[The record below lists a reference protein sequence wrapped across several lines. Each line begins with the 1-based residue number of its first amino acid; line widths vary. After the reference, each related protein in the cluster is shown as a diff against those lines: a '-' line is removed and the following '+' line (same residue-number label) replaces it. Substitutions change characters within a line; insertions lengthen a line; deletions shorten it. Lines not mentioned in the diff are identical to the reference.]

1 MSKNLLVVLGNQLFD
16 PIYLQNTQIDLVFM
30 AEDFELCTFQKHHK
44 LKILMFLIAMREYR
58 DELESNKYKVV
69 YETIGAPLFKT
80 KYEEKLIR
88 VIKKNKISKL
98 IFFEIEDKF
107 FEKRLINF
115 VKTNELAF
123 SILQSPMF
131 LSTREDYKK
140 FSNDKKFLMMKNYY
154 QLQRKKLNLLMD
166 NDKPIGGKWS
176 FDEENRKRLPRKIE
190 VPTLP
195 KPDYSKYEEELQKY
209 VLKYFNDH
217 PGNVDNRWMPVTRK
231 ATKQW
236 LQVFLEERLS
246 NFGYYED
253 AVSSKYNFMFHSTLS
268 PMLNIGLVTPLQV
281 IQELEKYYENTPINS
296 YEGFL
301 RQIIGWREFIR
312 GIYQEKSEIQEN
324 GNFLSHTR
332 KLNSNWYVAN
342 TKIKPLDDAIKFTI
356 KYGYSHHINRLMI
369 IGNIMN
375 LAEVHPK
382 QIYNW
387 FMEMY
392 VDSSDWV
399 MVPNVFGMATFAD
412 GGIMSTKPYIC
423 GSNYILKMSDYK
435 KDDWCDVLDGLYW
448 KFIYNNKEFLSK
460 NPRLSLMVN
469 ALKKIEELR
478 RKKIFKLAEVF
489 IEENTYS

>member
-1 MSKNLLVVLGNQLFD
+1 MSKNLLVILGNQLFD
-16 PIYLQNTQIDLVFM
+16 PINLKKEQIDLVFM
-30 AEDFELCTFQKHHK
+30 AEDYELCTFQKHHK

-58 DELESNKYKVV
+58 DELKKNKLKVV
-69 YETIGAPLFKT
+69 YEEIGAPSFKI
-80 KYEEKLIR
+80 KYEEKLIQ
-88 VIKKNKISKL
+88 VIKRHKISKL
-98 IFFEIEDKF
+98 VFFEIEDKF
-107 FEKRLINF
+107 FEKRIIDFIKKNNLS
-115 VKTNELAF
+115 F

-131 LSTREDYKK
+131 LSARDEYKS
-140 FSNDKKFLMMKNYY
+140 FSKGKNFLMMKNYY
-154 QLQRKKLNLLMD
+154 QLQRKKFKLLMD
-166 NDKPIGGKWS
+166 DGKPVGGKWS
-176 FDEENRKRLPRKIE
+176 FDEDNRKKLPKNIQL
-190 VPTLP
+190 PTLP
-195 KPDYSKYEEELQKY
+195 KPDHSRYEEELKEL
-209 VLKYFNDH
+209 VLKFFKDH

-231 ATKQW
+231 AAKKW
-236 LQVFLEERLS
+236 LLVFLEERLS
-246 NFGYYED
+246 NFGFYED
-253 AVSSKYNFMFHSTLS
+253 AVSTKYNFMFHSTLS
-268 PMLNIGLVTPLQV
+268 PMLNIGLVTPFEVLK
-281 IQELEKYYENTPINS
+281 ELENYYDNVPINS

-312 GIYQEKSEIQEN
+312 GIYQDKSEIQEN
-324 GNFLSHTR
+324 GNFLSHTK
-332 KLNSNWYVAN
+332 KLNLNWYSGN
-342 TKIKPLDDAIKFTI
+342 TKIKPLDDAIKFTL

-375 LAEVHPK
+375 LSEVHPK

-435 KDDWCDVLDGLYW
+435 KDDWCDILDGLYW
-448 KFIYNNKEFLSK
+448 RFIRNNNEFLGK

-469 ALKKIEELR
+469 ALKKIEEGR
-478 RKKIFKLAEVF
+478 RKNIFKKAEIF

>member
-1 MSKNLLVVLGNQLFD
+1 MSKSLLVVLGNQLFD
-16 PIYLQNTQIDLVFM
+16 PINLENEQIDLVFM

-58 DELESNKYKVV
+58 DELEKNKFKVV

-80 KYEEKLIR
+80 KYEEKLIQ
-88 VIKKNKISKL
+88 VVKKNKISKL
-98 IFFEIEDKF
+98 IFYEIEDKF
-107 FEKRLINF
+107 FEKRLIDFIKKN
-115 VKTNELAF
+115 NLAF

-131 LSTREDYKK
+131 LSSRDDYKN
-140 FSNDKKFLMMKNYY
+140 FSNGKKFLMMKNYY
-154 QLQRKKLNLLMD
+154 QIQRKKFNLLMD
-166 NDKPIGGKWS
+166 NGKPVGGKWS
-176 FDEENRKRLPRKIE
+176 FDEENRKKLPNKIE
-190 VPTLP
+190 VPDLP
-195 KPDYSKYEEELQKY
+195 KPDYSKYEEEVKTQ
-209 VLKYFNDH
+209 VLKFFKDH

-231 ATKQW
+231 ATKKW
-236 LQVFLEERLS
+236 LSVFLEERFS
-246 NFGYYED
+246 NFGFYED
-253 AVSSKYNFMFHSTLS
+253 AVNSKYNFMFHSTLS
-268 PMLNIGLVTPLQV
+268 PMLNIGLVTPQEILK
-281 IQELEKYYENTPINS
+281 ELENCYENTPINS

-301 RQIIGWREFIR
+301 RQILGWREFIR
-312 GIYQEKSEIQEN
+312 GVYQEKSEIQEN
-324 GNFLSHTR
+324 SNFLSHTK
-332 KLNSNWYVAN
+332 KLNSNWYSGN
-342 TKIKPLDDAIKFTI
+342 TKIKPLDDAIKFTL

-375 LAEVHPK
+375 LSQVHPK

-448 KFIYNNKEFLSK
+448 KFIDINKDFLGK

-469 ALKKIEELR
+469 SLKKIEEER
-478 RKKIFKLAEVF
+478 RKYIFKQAEIF
-489 IEENTYS
+489 IEKNTYS